1 MEWYLLAK
9 NLWPLYMIWYYIS
22 FSGYILFVDIA
33 IQVDDSRSTLLST
46 GKIISAYFGTTL
58 EFFSYIESTMSKVRI
73 SFYVNCIINAQ
84 TDSLQIMMDG
94 IEDINE
100 HHVSAWTEM
109 LEKSKPPIHNTP
121 LTAYMDRYTLEKKIV
136 SLDNSKIKTI
146 VGYELLKPKFNHDTI
161 KEVVDK
167 WKEEGIWPN
176 LDWFSLFNNP
186 LINSYFLQG

>member
-1 MEWYLLAK
+1 
-9 NLWPLYMIWYYIS
+9 MIWYYIS

-176 LDWFSLFNNP
+176 LD
-186 LINSYFLQG
+186 